1 MQTLEMKMNE
11 SQSVQRHHHQTYRGT
26 HDVHAERPAMHGGAA
41 DERQRND
48 GRDEP
53 GHQKEMSVEAA
64 QRRRRPVPAGLW
76 LAGAARAH
84 AHTRTRDQRP
94 QAQSKDRDEA
104 NTAWKRTNTDRP
116 RVRLVFPTKS

>member
-1 MQTLEMKMNE
+1 MNE

-76 LAGAARAH
+76 LAGAARS
-84 AHTRTRDQRP
+84 TQTTPRRLQ
-94 QAQSKDRDEA
+94 QS
-104 NTAWKRTNTDRP
+104 TNQELCDLVPP
-116 RVRLVFPTKS
+116 RGGGDP